1 MSVIRPAE
9 IRDVSAIHEM
19 IVELAVYEKEPDAV
33 SATPEDLTRH
43 LFAEH
48 PAVFAN
54 VAEVEGNVVGFSLY
68 FLNYSTWEGRHGIWL
83 EDLYV
88 KPAFRG
94 HGCGK
99 ALLTELARIA
109 VDNDYRRVEWAVLKW
124 NTPSIEFYRSLG
136 AEAME
141 EWDTYRLTGQALTA
155 LGSTGSTSE
164 QA

>member
-1 MSVIRPAE
+1 MLSIRPAE
-9 IRDVSAIHEM
+9 IRDVPAIHEM

-33 SATPEDLTRH
+33 IATPADLERH
-43 LFAEH
+43 LFAGR
-48 PAVFAN
+48 PAVYAN
-54 VAEVEGNVVGFSLY
+54 VAEADGAVVGFSLY

-94 HGCGK
+94 HGYGK

-109 VDNDYRRVEWAVLKW
+109 VKNDYRRVEWAVLKW

-136 AEAME
+136 ASAME
-141 EWDTYRLTGQALTA
+141 EWDTFRLTGQALER
-155 LGSTGSTSE
+155 LGAAPFTSE